1 MQYAELQLYSTLARA
16 LFLDGWRFSVTW
28 GQPTAAHA
36 KDINVCSDIT
46 FVRPYRDGRSGGSTR
61 LLGKPRE
68 RAGPPASRNKKVCHG
83 PIWRDANVDFGS
95 SEQRNRAAF
104 RWRVRMRTWAWAVAV
119 DRTRDLGTRF
129 HTLCRCW
136 ATIVLNI
143 TLDAARHSPAPL
155 QECPCVAGSSG
166 IAQGLASSPVG
177 A

>member
-1 MQYAELQLYSTLARA
+1 MQYAVYSSISTSSRA
-16 LFLDGWRFSVTW
+16 LVLNGWRFSVTW

-36 KDINVCSDIT
+36 KDIDVCCDIAL
-46 FVRPYRDGRSGGSTR
+46 VRPHRDGGSGSSTR
-61 LLGKPRE
+61 LLGEPRE
-68 RAGPPASRNKKVCHG
+68 RAGPSASCDKKVCHG
-83 PIWRDANVDFGS
+83 SIWRDANVDFGS
-95 SEQRNRAAF
+95 SEQRNCTAF
-104 RWRVRMRTWAWAVAV
+104 RWRVRVRTWAWAVAV

-136 ATIVLNI
+136 ATIVFNI
-143 TLDAARHSPAPL
+143 TLDAARHSSIPL